1 MPSNASSDQPGRLE
15 GISGSERSDDF
26 SDSTRT
32 PPIDTL
38 LGDRR
43 LNNKNNV
50 TTEGGSGSKHRRISL
65 MGDMS
70 TSSIQS
76 SSPNR
81 RRLSANEVPCESLDP
96 IAIEYPEGL
105 PSILFDGALMSDN
118 AEEVV
123 EATIKLKSVLRTGN
137 GQDNAKQFV
146 ALGGHALLVT
156 VMKKWETHP
165 VIQYRLCASMAD
177 FTYHYPNSK
186 SRKMNV
192 FAALV
197 QMGGMDLI
205 VGAMAR
211 YAKVESFQYTC
222 MLTIGNLCT
231 DVGRQCMH
239 NHAELFVHKLNGITL
254 ICNAMKLYSTN
265 QTIQQT
271 GTWLLEV
278 LCALG
283 MSQAPAMKTEAL
295 AVVALAVSSFPDN
308 HDLAA
313 DARAFMNKVVN

>member
-1 MPSNASSDQPGRLE
+1 MPSSQTSFDHQPERLE
-15 GISGSERSDDF
+15 GISSSERSDDF

-32 PPIDTL
+32 PPIDSL

-43 LNNKNNV
+43 LTENK
-50 TTEGGSGSKHRRISL
+50 GGGGGGGSKHRRMSL
-65 MGDMS
+65 MDMS
-70 TSSIQS
+70 SSTIQT
-76 SSPNR
+76 SPNR

-96 IAIEYPEGL
+96 ITIDYPEGL

-118 AEEVV
+118 AEQVV
-123 EATIKLKSVLRTGN
+123 QATIQLKSALRSGN
-137 GQDNAKQFV
+137 GQDTAKQFV

-186 SRKMNV
+186 SSRKMNV

-239 NHAELFVHKLNGITL
+239 NHAELFVKKLNGTTL
-254 ICNAMKLYSTN
+254 ICNAMKRYSSN

-313 DARAFMNKVVN
+313 DAREFMNKVVN